1 MALFDLFH
9 ISGSALTAEKLRLEV
24 ISGNLANM
32 NTTRTAAGGP
42 YRRRT
47 VVFAETLAAC
57 NNGPSVH
64 APANGAA
71 RGSAAGRGVRVQAI
85 LADHRPPRLAHDP
98 DHPDAG
104 EDGYV
109 RYPNVDL
116 AKEITDMLTALRAYE
131 ANSTAIDAAKTIYLK
146 ALEIGR

>member
-1 MALFDLFH
+1 MALFDLLH

-24 ISGNLANM
+24 VSGNLANM
-32 NTTRTAAGGP
+32 HTTRTAAGGP

-47 VVFAETLAAC
+47 VVFAEALAA
-57 NNGPSVH
+57 
-64 APANGAA
+64 GAA
-71 RGSAAGRGVRVQAI
+71 FPAASAVPGAFSAAGRGVRVHGI
-85 LADHRPPRLAHDP
+85 LADHRPPQMVYDP

-109 RYPNVDL
+109 PYPNIDL
-116 AKEITDMLTALRAYE
+116 VREITDLLTALRSYE
-131 ANSTAIDAAKTIYLK
+131 ANSTAVNAAKTMYLK

>member
-1 MALFDLFH
+1 MALFDLLH

-32 NTTRTAAGGP
+32 STTRTAAGGP

-47 VVFAETLAAC
+47 VVFAEAL
-57 NNGPSVH
+57 
-64 APANGAA
+64 AA
-71 RGSAAGRGVRVQAI
+71 RGSGPAAPAPGGGAITGTAAGRGVRVHAI
-85 LADHRPPRLAHDP
+85 LADHRPHQMVYDP
-98 DHPDAG
+98 GHPDAG

-109 RYPNVDL
+109 GYPNIDL

-131 ANSTAIDAAKTIYLK
+131 ANSTAVDAAKTIYLK